1 MFFPQAFMITVK
13 DDWWADKVTRS
24 DPAANRRLIAQVVE
38 APRHVDRIVLT
49 LGDTEQSSRE
59 GWADNHLGDRPSL
72 DLMGEQQ
79 ELFDAL
85 KALGKPIAVVL
96 INGRPASTVKVS
108 EQADA
113 ILEGWYL
120 EIGRAS

>member
-1 MFFPQAFMITVK
+1 MTK
-13 DDWWADKVTRS
+13 NDGWWPDKVTRP
-24 DPAANRRLIAQVVE
+24 DPAENPRLTARE
-38 APRHVDRIVLT
+38 AEAARHVDRIVLT

-85 KALGKPIAVVL
+85 KALGKPIAVVRSEERRV
-96 INGRPASTVKVS
+96 GKECVSQCRSRWST
-108 EQADA
+108 D
-113 ILEGWYL
+113 
-120 EIGRAS
+120 R

>member
-1 MFFPQAFMITVK
+1 MRIS
-13 DDWWADKVTRS
+13 DWSS
-24 DPAANRRLIAQVVE
+24 DVCSSDL
-38 APRHVDRIVLT
+38 RIVLT

-120 EIGRAS
+120 GEQGGHAVADEIGRAHV